1 MGGALHLRD
10 PDDFMRSI
18 FSYKASAS
26 QLGVRVVKSEA
37 AATKCFRM
45 EVTFVTAS
53 HISWARI

>member
-26 QLGVRVVKSEA
+26 QLGDESGEK
-37 AATKCFRM
+37 
-45 EVTFVTAS
+45 
-53 HISWARI
+53 